1 MLDPRFLAVKGISRE
16 RGKEEKF
23 LGPVFFPPSSPAFS
37 RKWIRFFSR
46 REQTREEL
54 EGFFFEPLLL
64 RLLKSKIRYIM
75 DARGVEDKIEF
86 WTPRGTRSEEDCSC
100 TANIEISGRCET
112 AGWPQ
117 AALRAKLLHLRSS
130 AGRKLPSANLRTSK
144 LAETRFQRGLA
155 LPASRPRETANKIIE
170 IKETE
175 NRRIA

>member
-1 MLDPRFLAVKGISRE
+1 M
-16 RGKEEKF
+16 EE
-23 LGPVFFPPSSPAFS
+23 
-37 RKWIRFFSR
+37 
-46 REQTREEL
+46 
-54 EGFFFEPLLL
+54 FFFEPLLL

-130 AGRKLPSANLRTSK
+130 AGRKLPRSK

-170 IKETE
+170 IRETE
-175 NRRIA
+175 NRRIAYR